1 MAVGGNGR
9 FDPVDFL
16 GGGVVPRWFQWPV
29 VPYWTSSIDDNHYWL
44 GHRRPISRIFLRL
57 HQVRQGGLQHVSLQ
71 NCCNTSS
78 SILLSRSRW
87 ECCQYFCAVLVCAL
101 PCLWPPACL
110 ACYFCREK
118 ITRLK
123 RAKTIRCYLS
133 VTFCMDICWWKP
145 HKVYVCVTGLLV
157 KHWGEMSEQ
166 TVQRFL
172 SLSIFSIY
180 SFQNL

>member
-1 MAVGGNGR
+1 MRGPLSAGDFSCFFHCRNFPTEPLILWNELQMAVGGNSR

-16 GGGVVPRWFQWPV
+16 GGGVVPQWFQWPV
-29 VPYWTSSIDDNHYWL
+29 VPYWTSSIGDNHYWL
-44 GHRRPISRIFLRL
+44 GLRRPISRIFLRL
-57 HQVRQGGLQHVSLQ
+57 HQVRQGGLQHVSFH

-87 ECCQYFCAVLVCAL
+87 ECCQYFCAVLICAL

-110 ACYFCREK
+110 VYYFCRKK

-133 VTFCMDICWWKP
+133 VICYLDI
-145 HKVYVCVTGLLV
+145 
-157 KHWGEMSEQ
+157 
-166 TVQRFL
+166 
-172 SLSIFSIY
+172 
-180 SFQNL
+180 